1 MFSKYR
7 KSYEALFRQNNKLET
22 VERKPLNKFDVIV
35 VGAGT
40 GGCLAAKTV
49 AAAGLKVCMID
60 QKTENKIGDK
70 VCGDAIG
77 KHHFDSINLTHP
89 SGAELEQKIEGIKV
103 YSPNMETFITVKG
116 EGIHGYLVNRQ
127 LFGQRLLKE
136 AKDAGATLITSTI
149 VTEPIIK
156 DGLVV
161 GVSTKDPK
169 TGENNDIFAQVVLD
183 ASGHSAVLRKK
194 LTPEFGIETE
204 VKDEDVE
211 VCYREIREVKQTVS
225 DKGFCK
231 IYLDLKRFPG
241 GYCWI
246 FPKSS
251 TKVNVG
257 LGVAMVKG
265 FPNPKKL
272 YHEFVLPLPLFKGS
286 RALTGGG
293 GLVPTRRPISSMVG
307 NGVIII
313 GDAAC
318 QVNPIHGGGIGSS
331 MMGGVKAAEVIIDA
345 LEKRDVS
352 RETLWPYTGMFMEL
366 YGAKQAGLD
375 IFRMFL
381 QRLTN
386 KELNYG
392 MQHHL
397 ITDDDLLKAS
407 MGEDLK
413 LNITEKT
420 SRLFKGLGSLSLLR
434 KLNATAKLM
443 KQIKSL
449 YRNYPSS
456 PDGLREWEEKTQAV
470 VEKAKKL

>member
-1 MFSKYR
+1 LK
-7 KSYEALFRQNNKLET
+7 
-22 VERKPLNKFDVIV
+22 KFDVIV

-49 AAAGLKVCMID
+49 AEAGLEVCMID
-60 QKTENKIGDK
+60 QKPEQNIGDK

-77 KHHFDSINLTHP
+77 KHHFDNIHLAHP

-103 YSPNMETFITVKG
+103 YSPDMETVVTVKG

-136 AKDAGATLITSTI
+136 AKDAGATLIDSTI
-149 VTEPIIK
+149 VAEPVIK
-156 DGLVV
+156 NGYVV
-161 GVSTKDPK
+161 GVLTKDPE
-169 TGENNDIFAQVVLD
+169 TGGKSEIFAQVVVD

-194 LTPEFGIETE
+194 LPPELGIETE

-211 VCYREIREVKQTVS
+211 VCYREIREVKETVS
-225 DKGFCK
+225 ELGFCK
-231 IYLDLKRFPG
+231 IYLDLQRFPG

-251 TKVNVG
+251 TTVNVG
-257 LGVAMVKG
+257 LGVAMTKG

-272 YHEFVLPLPLFKGS
+272 YQEFLLPMPLFKGS

-293 GLVPTRRPISSMVG
+293 GLVPTRRPISCMVG

-331 MMGGVKAAEVIIDA
+331 MMGGVKAGEVIIKA
-345 LEKRDVS
+345 LEKGDVS
-352 RETLWPYTGMFMEL
+352 REVLWPYTGMFMEL

-375 IFRMFL
+375 IFRMLL

-386 KELNYG
+386 KEMNYG

-407 MGEDLK
+407 MGADLK

-420 SRLFKGLGSLSLLR
+420 SRLFKGIGSLSLLK
-434 KLNATAKLM
+434 KLNATTKLM
-443 KQIKSL
+443 KEIKAL

-456 PDGLREWEEKTQAV
+456 PEGLRDWEEKTNRV

>member
-1 MFSKYR
+1 LK
-7 KSYEALFRQNNKLET
+7 
-22 VERKPLNKFDVIV
+22 KFDVIV

-49 AAAGLKVCMID
+49 AEAGLSVCMID
-60 QKTENKIGDK
+60 RKPELKIGDK

-77 KHHFDSINLTHP
+77 KHHFDNIGIVHP
-89 SGAELEQKIEGIKV
+89 IGDELDQTMEGIKV
-103 YSPNMETFITVKG
+103 YSPDMETVVNVKG
-116 EGIHGYLVNRQ
+116 EGVHGYLINRL

-136 AKDAGATLITSTI
+136 AKDAGATLMDSTI

-156 DGLVV
+156 DGYIV
-161 GVSTKDPK
+161 GVSTKDSK
-169 TGENNDIFAQVVLD
+169 TEEKSEIFAQVVVD

-194 LTPEFGIETE
+194 LPPQMDIETE
-204 VKDEDVE
+204 VNDEDVE
-211 VCYREIREVKQTVS
+211 ICYREIREVKETI
-225 DKGFCK
+225 DEPEFCK
-231 IYLDLKRFPG
+231 IYLDLQRFPG

-251 TKVNVG
+251 NTVNVG
-257 LGVAMVKG
+257 LGVAMKKG
-265 FPNPKKL
+265 FPNPKDL
-272 YHEFVLPLPLFKGS
+272 YNEQVLSMPLFKGS

-307 NGVIII
+307 NGIIII

-318 QVNPIHGGGIGSS
+318 QVNPIHGGGIGPS
-331 MMGGVKAAEVIIDA
+331 MMGGAKAAEVIIEA
-345 LEKRDVS
+345 LEKGDVS
-352 RETLWPYTGMFMEL
+352 RESLWPYTGMFMAE

-375 IFRMFL
+375 IFRILL
-381 QRLTN
+381 QRLSN
-386 KELNYG
+386 KEMNYG
-392 MQHHL
+392 MRHHL

-420 SRLFKGLGSLSLLR
+420 SRLFKGLGSLSLIK

-443 KQIKSL
+443 REIKAL

-456 PDGLREWEEKTQAV
+456 PEGLRKWEAETQALV
-470 VEKAKKL
+470 DKAKNL

>member
-1 MFSKYR
+1 LK
-7 KSYEALFRQNNKLET
+7 
-22 VERKPLNKFDVIV
+22 KFDVIV

-49 AAAGLKVCMID
+49 AEAGINVCMID
-60 QKTENKIGDK
+60 QKTEQKIGDK

-77 KHHFDSINLTHP
+77 KHHFDRINLAHP
-89 SGAELEQKIEGIKV
+89 SGAELDQKMEGIKV
-103 YSPNMETFITVKG
+103 YSPDMETVVTVKG

-136 AKDAGATLITSTI
+136 AKDAGATLLDSTI
-149 VTEPIIK
+149 VTEAVIK
-156 DGLVV
+156 NGYVV
-161 GVSTKDPK
+161 GVLTKDIK
-169 TGENNDIFAQVVLD
+169 TGENSEILAQVVVD

-194 LTPEFGIETE
+194 LPPELGIETE

-211 VCYREIREVKQTVS
+211 VCYREIREVKEPIS
-225 DKGFCK
+225 DPGFCK
-231 IYLDLKRFPG
+231 IYLDLQRFPG

-251 TKVNVG
+251 NTVNAG
-257 LGVAMVKG
+257 LGVAMTKG

-272 YHEFVLPLPLFKGS
+272 YQEFVLPMPLFKGS
-286 RALTGGG
+286 RVLTGGG
-293 GLVPTRRPISSMVG
+293 GLVPTRRPISPMVG
-307 NGVIII
+307 NGIIII

-318 QVNPIHGGGIGSS
+318 QVNPIHGGGIGPS
-331 MMGGVKAAEVIIDA
+331 MMGGAKAGQVIIEA
-345 LEKRDVS
+345 LEKGDVS
-352 RETLWPYTGMFMEL
+352 RESLWPYTGMFMEL

-375 IFRMFL
+375 IFRMLL
-381 QRLTN
+381 QRLTDN
-386 KELNYG
+386 EMNYG
-392 MQHHL
+392 MRHHL

-420 SRLFKGLGSLSLLR
+420 SRLFKGLGSLSLLK

-443 KQIKSL
+443 KEIKAL

-456 PDGLREWEEKTQAV
+456 PEGLREWEEKTNRV

>member
-1 MFSKYR
+1 LK
-7 KSYEALFRQNNKLET
+7 
-22 VERKPLNKFDVIV
+22 KFDVIV

-49 AAAGLKVCMID
+49 AEAGLKVCMID
-60 QKTENKIGDK
+60 RKAEQDIGDK

-77 KHHFDSINLTHP
+77 KHHFDNIGIAHP
-89 SGAELEQKIEGIKV
+89 SGKELDQTIEGIKV
-103 YSPNMETFITVKG
+103 YSPDLEAVVNVQG
-116 EGIHGYLVNRQ
+116 EGVHGYLVNRQ
-127 LFGQRLLKE
+127 LFGQRLIKE
-136 AKDAGATLITSTI
+136 AKEAGATLIDSTI
-149 VTEPIIK
+149 VTEPVIK
-156 DGLVV
+156 NGYVV
-161 GVSTKDPK
+161 GVLTKDPK
-169 TGENNDIFAQVVLD
+169 TGKNSEILAKVVVD

-194 LTPEFGIETE
+194 LPPELGIEAE

-211 VCYREIREVKQTVS
+211 ICYREIREVKEPIT
-225 DKGFCK
+225 DPGFCK
-231 IYLDLKRFPG
+231 IYLDLQRFPG
-241 GYCWI
+241 GYYWI

-251 TKVNVG
+251 TTVNVG
-257 LGVAMVKG
+257 LGVAMTEG
-265 FPNPKKL
+265 FPNPKDL
-272 YHEFVLPLPLFKGS
+272 YNELILSMPLFKGS

-293 GLVPTRRPISSMVG
+293 GLVPTRRPISPMVG

-331 MMGGVKAAEVIIDA
+331 MMGGVKAGEVIIEA
-345 LEKRDVS
+345 LKKGDVS
-352 RETLWPYTGMFMEL
+352 RESMWSYTGMFMEL

-375 IFRMFL
+375 IFRMLL

-386 KELNYG
+386 KEMNYG
-392 MQHHL
+392 MRHHL
-397 ITDDDLLKAS
+397 ITDDDLLKTS

-420 SRLFKGLGSLSLLR
+420 SRLFKGLGSLSLLK

-443 KQIKSL
+443 KEIKEL

-456 PDGLREWEEKTQAV
+456 PEGLEEWEAKTSQV
-470 VEKAKKL
+470 FEKAKKL

>member
-1 MFSKYR
+1 LK
-7 KSYEALFRQNNKLET
+7 
-22 VERKPLNKFDVIV
+22 KFDVIV

-49 AAAGLKVCMID
+49 AEAGINVCMID
-60 QKTENKIGDK
+60 QKPEQNIGDK

-77 KHHFDSINLTHP
+77 KHHFDNIKLAHP
-89 SGAELEQKIEGIKV
+89 SGAELDQKMEGIKV
-103 YSPNMETFITVKG
+103 YSPDMETVVTVKG

-127 LFGQRLLKE
+127 LFGQRLVKE
-136 AKDAGATLITSTI
+136 AKDAGAILFDSTI
-149 VTEPIIK
+149 VTEPVIK
-156 DGLVV
+156 DGYVV
-161 GVSTKDPK
+161 GVLTKDPK
-169 TGENNDIFAQVVLD
+169 TGENSEMLAQVVVD

-194 LTPEFGIETE
+194 LPPELDIETE

-211 VCYREIREVKQTVS
+211 VCYREIREVKETIS
-225 DKGFCK
+225 DPGFCK
-231 IYLDLKRFPG
+231 IYLDLQRFPG

-251 TKVNVG
+251 NTVNVG
-257 LGVAMVKG
+257 LGVAMTKG

-272 YHEFVLPLPLFKGS
+272 YQEFILSMPFFKGS

-293 GLVPTRRPISSMVG
+293 GLVPTRRPISCMVG
-307 NGVIII
+307 NGVVIV

-318 QVNPIHGGGIGSS
+318 QVNPIHGGGIGPS
-331 MMGGVKAAEVIIDA
+331 MMAGVKAGEVIIKA
-345 LEKRDVS
+345 LEKGDVS
-352 RETLWPYTGMFMEL
+352 RRGLWSYTGMFMEL

-375 IFRMFL
+375 VFRMLL
-381 QRLTN
+381 QRLTD
-386 KELNYG
+386 KEMNYG
-392 MQHHL
+392 MRHHL

-420 SRLFKGLGSLSLLR
+420 SRLFKGLGSLSLLK
-434 KLNATAKLM
+434 KLNTTAKLM
-443 KQIKSL
+443 KEIKTL

-456 PDGLREWEEKTQAV
+456 PEGLREWEEKTNRV
-470 VEKAKKL
+470 IEKAKKL

>member
-1 MFSKYR
+1 LK
-7 KSYEALFRQNNKLET
+7 
-22 VERKPLNKFDVIV
+22 KFDVIV

-49 AAAGLKVCMID
+49 AEAGLSVCMID
-60 QKTENKIGDK
+60 RKPELKIGDK

-77 KHHFDSINLTHP
+77 KHHFDNIGIVHP
-89 SGAELEQKIEGIKV
+89 IGDELDQTMEGIKV
-103 YSPNMETFITVKG
+103 YSPDMETVVNVKG
-116 EGIHGYLVNRQ
+116 EGVHGYLINRL

-136 AKDAGATLITSTI
+136 AKDAGATLMDSTI

-156 DGLVV
+156 DGYIV
-161 GVSTKDPK
+161 GVSTKDSK
-169 TGENNDIFAQVVLD
+169 TEEKSEIFAQVVVD

-194 LTPEFGIETE
+194 LPPQMDIETE
-204 VKDEDVE
+204 VNDEDVE
-211 VCYREIREVKQTVS
+211 ICYREIREVKETI
-225 DKGFCK
+225 DEPEFCK
-231 IYLDLKRFPG
+231 IYLDLQRFPG

-251 TKVNVG
+251 NTVNVG
-257 LGVAMVKG
+257 LGVAMKKG
-265 FPNPKKL
+265 FPNPKNL
-272 YHEFVLPLPLFKGS
+272 YNEQVLSMPLFKGS

-307 NGVIII
+307 NGIIII

-318 QVNPIHGGGIGSS
+318 QVNPIHGGGIGPS
-331 MMGGVKAAEVIIDA
+331 MMGGAKAAEVIIEA
-345 LEKRDVS
+345 LEKGDVS
-352 RETLWPYTGMFMEL
+352 RESLWPYTGMFMAE

-375 IFRMFL
+375 IFRILL
-381 QRLTN
+381 QRLSN
-386 KELNYG
+386 KEMNYG
-392 MQHHL
+392 MRHHL

-420 SRLFKGLGSLSLLR
+420 SRLFKGLGSLSLIK

-443 KQIKSL
+443 REIKAL

-456 PDGLREWEEKTQAV
+456 PEGLRKWEAETQALV
-470 VEKAKKL
+470 DKAKNL